1 VGFHPSQS
9 FEAKN
14 NLNNFIAELIKIRN
28 NAPIVGMTPMVKYRK
43 TKIQM
48 NTIIETFTSVPLE
61 VTLQHSLEAIK
72 IFGPLALVMIA
83 TFVLIKTK

>member
-1 VGFHPSQS
+1 
-9 FEAKN
+9 
-14 NLNNFIAELIKIRN
+14 
-28 NAPIVGMTPMVKYRK
+28 
-43 TKIQM
+43 M